1 MSQRECVK
9 CRAVRLCR
17 GKTQSDGAAPASA
30 ASLSLSLPAASRSD
44 TGVRLSSPGEV
55 EKIVEGAEGWGC
67 VWIRTE
73 YGCKHVLFLKE

>member
-1 MSQRECVK
+1 M
-9 CRAVRLCR
+9 LN
-17 GKTQSDGAAPASA
+17 AARSGFAEEKHRVMELLLLQLPP
-30 ASLSLSLPAASRSD
+30 SLSLSLPAASRSD

-67 VWIRTE
+67 VWICTE

>member
-9 CRAVRLCR
+9 CRSARLCR
-17 GKTQSDGAAPASA
+17 GKTLSDGAAPASA
-30 ASLSLSLPAASRSD
+30 ASLSLPAASRSD

-55 EKIVEGAEGWGC
+55 EKIVEGAEGWVC
-67 VWIRTE
+67 VWICTE